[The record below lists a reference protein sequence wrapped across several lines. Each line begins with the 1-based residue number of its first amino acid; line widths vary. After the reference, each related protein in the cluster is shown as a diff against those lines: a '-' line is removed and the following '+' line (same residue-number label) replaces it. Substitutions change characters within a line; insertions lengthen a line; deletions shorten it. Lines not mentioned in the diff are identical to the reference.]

1 MTSDFGL
8 YEPSTE
14 DRGRVRICGRAQ
26 LDGLQKR
33 GRSNEAAAP
42 NAGSLRDEQR
52 SIWRCAREGESR
64 ENVKFQS
71 RRRGWYVKRK
81 RGRCRCTGGAERE
94 DNVGIRYGSIK
105 DLKDKRE
112 GVRKC
117 LCGGGVESA
126 TSSAAAAAAAASGGT
141 SSTIVEV
148 EDGEACVGEGE
159 ERGARC

>member
-1 MTSDFGL
+1 VTSDFGL

-26 LDGLQKR
+26 LDGLQRR

-42 NAGSLRDEQR
+42 NARSLRDEQR
-52 SIWRCAREGESR
+52 GIWRCAREGESR

-112 GVRKC
+112 GVGKC
-117 LCGGGVESA
+117 LCGGGWRA
-126 TSSAAAAAAAASGGT
+126 LPPPLRRQLLQLRGT
-141 SSTIVEV
+141 RHRLLQKWKK
-148 EDGEACVGEGE
+148 
-159 ERGARC
+159 ERRA

>member
-1 MTSDFGL
+1 M
-8 YEPSTE
+8 
-14 DRGRVRICGRAQ
+14 CGGAQ
-26 LDGLQKR
+26 LDGVQRR
-33 GRSNEAAAP
+33 GRGNEAAAP
-42 NAGSLRDEQR
+42 HAGRLRDKQR
-52 SIWRCAREGESR
+52 GIRRCAREGESR

-112 GVRKC
+112 GVGQC
-117 LCGGGVESA
+117 LCGGGVEGT

-141 SSTIVEV
+141 SSTIA
-148 EDGEACVGEGE
+148 EADVCILEAANIKG
-159 ERGARC
+159 RY